1 MNFTEAILIALSSLR
16 ANRLRSILT
25 LLGIVIGVT
34 TVITVVSFISGL
46 NDYVAQKIF
55 NLGPDVFIVTRASQV
70 ITSFDDWIESQKHKM
85 LTLDDMEAMH
95 DGCDTCRSFGAMFQ
109 ASAQV
114 KYGRDFLTDTPVL
127 AYTQE
132 MMALRGMELGGGR
145 GITDYDVAH
154 ARNICVIGTEV
165 VETLFPSTDPIGK
178 TLQVGDQ
185 EFEVVGI
192 GVKQGSALGTSLDRW
207 VAIPISI
214 GMKMFGSRRSLSIY
228 GRARSEKLL
237 ADAEDQAR
245 LVLRVR
251 HHVSFGAKD
260 DFAISGNQT
269 FLDLWASI
277 SRAFFAVTIGIAS
290 ISLLVGGIV
299 VMNIMLVSVTERT
312 REIGVRKA
320 LGARRQDIKI
330 QFLIESATLSL
341 VGGLIGIGLGAS
353 IALTVAALS
362 PLPAAIKWW
371 AIVLAVLVSTG
382 VGLFFGIY
390 PASKAANLDPIVALR
405 YE

>member
-1 MNFTEAILIALSSLR
+1 MNFVESILIALSSLR
-16 ANRLRSILT
+16 ANRLRSLLT

-46 NDYVAQKIF
+46 NDYVQQKIF

-70 ITSFDDWIESQKHKM
+70 ITSIDDWLENQKHKM
-85 LTLDDMEAMH
+85 ILLSDMEAIRQ
-95 DGCDTCRSFGAMFQ
+95 GCSSCKSLGAMFQ
-109 ASAQV
+109 STAQI
-114 KYGRDFLTDTPVL
+114 KYGRDFLPTTPVM

-132 MMALRGMELGGGR
+132 MMAMRGMDLSAGR
-145 GITDYDVAH
+145 GITDYDVEH
-154 ARNICVIGTEV
+154 LRSVCIIGSEV
-165 VETLFPSTDPIGK
+165 AETLFPSIDPLGK

-185 EFEVVGI
+185 EFQVIGI
-192 GVKQGSALGTSLDRW
+192 GVKQGSALGTSLDNW
-207 VAIPISI
+207 VAIPISV
-214 GMKMFGSRRSLSIY
+214 GMKMFGSRRTISIY
-228 GRARSEKLL
+228 AKAASEKQLNE
-237 ADAEDQAR
+237 AEDQAR

-251 HHVSFGAKD
+251 RHVPYGAKD

-269 FLDLWASI
+269 FLDLWNSI
-277 SRAFFAVTIGIAS
+277 SRVFFAVTIGIAS
-290 ISLLVGGIV
+290 ISLIVGGIV

-320 LGARRQDIKI
+320 LGARRHDILV

-341 VGGLIGIGLGAS
+341 VGGLIGIILGSA
-353 IALTVAALS
+353 IALTVAAFS

-371 AIVLAVLVSTG
+371 AIMLAIVVSTS

-390 PASKAANLDPIVALR
+390 PANKAANLDPIDALR